1 MLVCVIWNAID
12 YFSNKIFF
20 LANAEDLN
28 DIEFTLT
35 TLNCTTKEQN
45 SEVSN
50 QPEMRRTRFSSLKKS
65 AALSKVVRT
74 KLSKTI
80 HSSSSMQTLE
90 KEDDK
95 LSNSAK
101 EECCPEPP
109 IKVPEESKKEAE
121 KIKPPKRKSKLCLL
135 L

>member
-1 MLVCVIWNAID
+1 MTNFV
-12 YFSNKIFF
+12 
-20 LANAEDLN
+20 LAHAEDLT

-35 TLNCTTKEQN
+35 TLNCPTKEHN
-45 SEVSN
+45 SDATN
-50 QPEMRRTRFSSLKKS
+50 QSEIRRTRFSSLKKS
-65 AALSKVVRT
+65 SALSKVVRT

-95 LSNSAK
+95 LSISAK
-101 EECCPEPP
+101 DEFCAELP
-109 IKVPEESKKEAE
+109 IKVPEESKKESE
-121 KIKPPKRKSKLCLL
+121 KIKPQKRKSKLCLL